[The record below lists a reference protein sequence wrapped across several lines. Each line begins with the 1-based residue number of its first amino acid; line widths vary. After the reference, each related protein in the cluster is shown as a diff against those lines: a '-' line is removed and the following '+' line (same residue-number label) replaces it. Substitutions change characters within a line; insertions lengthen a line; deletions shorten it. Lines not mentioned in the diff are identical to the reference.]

1 MKIYVE
7 ADYKLQDIL
16 NISTIQQGLTN
27 MEVELK
33 DSVIDFAKIK
43 GYVIESSESGEYS
56 LTFDQE
62 KYDSYLEEQ
71 KKDTAIKNGEI
82 LMETLKEEY
91 VLNVASDDEA
101 YVMRYMYDPWRKDT
115 KYKIGDRRLYK
126 DNLYKCKQDH
136 TSQEQYTPDLVPAL
150 WDIIN
155 PDESNGTIDNPIV
168 VPETVSSMIYVK
180 GKYYLEGDTLYLM
193 NRQGMNDGDEI
204 SLTYKPSQLVG
215 HYFEVVASTE
225 L

>member
-82 LMETLKEEY
+82 LMETLKEEH
-91 VLNVASDDEA
+91 VLNAASDDEA
-101 YVMRYMYDPWRKDT
+101 YVMRR
-115 KYKIGDRRLYK
+115 
-126 DNLYKCKQDH
+126 
-136 TSQEQYTPDLVPAL
+136 
-150 WDIIN
+150 
-155 PDESNGTIDNPIV
+155 
-168 VPETVSSMIYVK
+168 
-180 GKYYLEGDTLYLM
+180 
-193 NRQGMNDGDEI
+193 
-204 SLTYKPSQLVG
+204 
-215 HYFEVVASTE
+215 
-225 L
+225 